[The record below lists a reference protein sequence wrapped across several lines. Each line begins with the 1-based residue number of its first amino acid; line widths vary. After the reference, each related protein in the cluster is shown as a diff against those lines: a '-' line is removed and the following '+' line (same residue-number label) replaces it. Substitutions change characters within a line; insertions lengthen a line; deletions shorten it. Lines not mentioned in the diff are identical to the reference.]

1 MVFNVAYEKISVA
14 GSHFSTHGHAIDL
27 FKIIPRERKTVE
39 CADYFLLH
47 LRSTVDLFYHGEVL
61 KHALVAIGKVD
72 DHYHI
77 CPPIDSVSTE
87 CNGQR
92 PLWKNHEILF
102 NNLAKPFEMLKSRK
116 MFQKIGSRRTNE
128 KLAKFSERS
137 ATLRNFVGFQT
148 FVKSLFA
155 FLCFIG
161 PFTKKVATLC
171 SQLTL

>member
-1 MVFNVAYEKISVA
+1 MDSF
-14 GSHFSTHGHAIDL
+14 H
-27 FKIIPRERKTVE
+27 
-39 CADYFLLH
+39 
-47 LRSTVDLFYHGEVL
+47 HGEGL
-61 KHALVAIGKVD
+61 KHALVAIRKVD

-77 CPPIDSVSTE
+77 CPPIDSVSIIETESIGGLGDCPLHSIIE

-102 NNLAKPFEMLKSRK
+102 NNLAKPLKSRK
-116 MFQKIGSRRTNE
+116 MFQKIGSRQTNE
-128 KLAKFSERS
+128 KLAKFPERS

-148 FVKSLFA
+148 FVVKSLFA

-161 PFTKKVATLC
+161 PFTKKVVTLC